1 MKPQKP
7 RMAKRMVPKRRVM
20 KKKPSPTR
28 KAMKKPESVEEL
40 DDHAAAT
47 MGDTPIP

>member
-1 MKPQKP
+1 
-7 RMAKRMVPKRRVM
+7 MAKRMTPKRRVM
-20 KKKPSPTR
+20 KKKPSPAR
-28 KAMKKPESVEEL
+28 VAKKPASVEEL